1 MYFNDSTTIFLAD
14 ANRSVFSSL
23 SLWSR
28 SPGDRPSLLHLDGH
42 RIEFSVPVE
51 TANEFLKL
59 IIVEVAE
66 SGERNPLRI
75 ADLAIARMRKLVK
88 ASDSC

>member
-1 MYFNDSTTIFLAD
+1 MEILNEETDDETSNTLLRAFNLAS
-14 ANRSVFSSL
+14 NY
-23 SLWSR
+23 
-28 SPGDRPSLLHLDGH
+28 LDKH

-51 TANEFLKL
+51 TASEFLKL

-66 SGERNPLRI
+66 SGEQNPLRI

-88 ASDSC
+88 ASDPN